1 MAYNKEKYE
10 NIFKKDELLI
20 AALVDE
26 YETDNVFLSKANLD
40 IPGKDVLDDEFADFR
55 FKKCSP
61 DYQKQNRK

>member
-1 MAYNKEKYE
+1 M
-10 NIFKKDELLI
+10 LI